1 MIRELKGLSYSRAL
15 FLYITWVIL
24 MLRCSVWFALY
35 IFIIAYDYLVV
46 STLVMR
52 IECTYNV
59 NTLRL
64 ILADNATTY
73 I

>member
-1 MIRELKGLSYSRAL
+1 MIRELKGLSCSRAL

-24 MLRCSVWFALY
+24 ILRCSVWFTSH
-35 IFIIAYDYLVV
+35 IFIIAYDYLVI

-52 IECTYNV
+52 MKYTYSV
-59 NTLRL
+59 NMLRL
-64 ILADNATTY
+64 ILANDIIIY